1 MRNLVNLFNSQED
14 KSRPIDPL
22 EVTTDHERRKGF
34 LRYINRAWLI
44 LGIVTVV
51 SLPLF
56 PEQRG
61 EFLYLIAV
69 TFPTY
74 LIVRFLNFSGRIRLA
89 GVIFT
94 LSVNFGFYGLFMV
107 LAAEMGASQA
117 FSTQT
122 TVWLLMGLA
131 VLFAGAFVDKW
142 AAPILAGLNSVLLI
156 ATRLAIAPQAEPRPS
171 ALVFWW
177 MMALTIWLYEG
188 TLHEALRRTRAEV
201 TVRKRAEE
209 EIRRRLGEL
218 QTLYET
224 SNAISAEHDLNTLLR
239 AIVENA
245 KKLLDS
251 ASSGMY
257 LFQAASEELELT
269 VDTKPYKPYIPFG
282 SRLRFGEG
290 VAGRVALTRQ
300 PLRVDDYSTWEGRSP
315 LYEGT
320 SIRAVVEVP
329 MLYKGELIGVLT
341 AEEFGQSERK
351 FTEAEEHLL
360 SLFASQAA
368 GAIHSARLREETA
381 NRLRELG
388 LLYESGLALVQLAN
402 PKIIAQKII
411 NLLDQKMDWHHTT
424 IRLYHQEDETLELL
438 AFNQPGL
445 NDEGERGSVEERF
458 RAAVARPGQGLSGW
472 VVQYSE
478 VVRSDDL
485 KNDPRYFDTFP
496 GLQSG
501 LYVPMKIGERVIGVI
516 SIESEKPDA
525 FSDSDER
532 LTITLATQ
540 AAIAIQ
546 NAQLLNDLQQSNT
559 DLTSAYDAT
568 IEGWSR
574 AMDLRDKET
583 EGHTL
588 RVTQLTLSMARAM
601 GFKEEELTQIRR
613 GGLLHDIGKLGVP
626 DGILLKNENLTE
638 AEWEIMRKHPTY
650 AFEML
655 SSISYLKPALDIP
668 YCHHE
673 KWAGNGYPRGL
684 KGEQIPLAARIFA
697 VVDVWDAVTSDR
709 PYRPAWTREQA
720 LEYIREQSGKYFD
733 PKVVETFFKLI
744 ADT

>member
-269 VDTKPYKPYIPFG
+269 VDTKPYIPFG

>member
-269 VDTKPYKPYIPFG
+269 VDTKPYIPFG

-478 VVRSDDL
+478 VVRSGDL
-485 KNDPRYFDTFP
+485 KNDSRYFDTFP